1 MAEQIRQ
8 MKTPDRPSRAFLFR
22 APLASFLFGLFA
34 AWSGI
39 FVPYAIGASAQDQ
52 TVQSTHSSE
61 LSMRQHY
68 DAAYRFQSSGD
79 LAQARLEYE
88 LFLADAL
95 HQVGNGRANIR
106 EYARALPLYE
116 EALELAPA
124 NFTLNFDY
132 AAAALEAEDPSK
144 AKLLL
149 EQALN
154 LYSKSAKGSDVA
166 SAHLIL
172 GRALQKTNGYSEAV
186 EQFKEA
192 VSIDPSF
199 VNMYALGA
207 AYLTL
212 PDKESATRTFAEI
225 LSRFGDTAAMHMD
238 LGRAYGESGYPD
250 EAIQEFKKAIA
261 KNDKLPGAH
270 YSLADGSV
278 SSYGSFTGIRLCPI
292 HGENRRFSEWTRVA
306 SGAGADRS
314 GKCDVPSGIRRGL
327 CKQWKLSQSRRG
339 VTHGYHA
346 QSSRHGD
353 KICTG
358 AQPDRSW
365 AKGRSGGVAG

>member
-207 AYLTL
+207 AYLTCQI
-212 PDKESATRTFAEI
+212 K
-225 LSRFGDTAAMHMD
+225 
-238 LGRAYGESGYPD
+238 RAP
-250 EAIQEFKKAIA
+250 
-261 KNDKLPGAH
+261 PGP
-270 YSLADGSV
+270 S
-278 SSYGSFTGIRLCPI
+278 
-292 HGENRRFSEWTRVA
+292 RRF
-306 SGAGADRS
+306 
-314 GKCDVPSGIRRGL
+314 
-327 CKQWKLSQSRRG
+327 
-339 VTHGYHA
+339 
-346 QSSRHGD
+346 
-353 KICTG
+353 
-358 AQPDRSW
+358 
-365 AKGRSGGVAG
+365 